1 MRSIRS
7 WFTETRASDVPTGY
21 AGQYFAAQLAEAR
34 GDGGNIRSTAAY
46 RGGLELIGHSA
57 GVASLT
63 GQHSGAL
70 QGHLSSIA
78 RAMVAVGESNWL
90 ISVGSTGG
98 VVLLPVTASNVVGG
112 PDPRTWLYTLQV
124 PGPTQTVTLQRSGES
139 ILSFRLRTSAS
150 SPWKGRP
157 AIDSTGTGALLAQL
171 EAQMALEAKVTPARV
186 ITGGGVADQAGDI
199 TETIKAGG
207 IVTLIHGSMISKED
221 SAGVRAG
228 FVRNE
233 VTASS
238 VSLHEKLSTLILGAM
253 GVPSDLVTGSSS
265 ESGSRE
271 SMRRFGSTTIQ
282 NLMVTIAREWESKM
296 GTALQWN
303 LDQLRS
309 SDEVSRARATGS
321 RAQAVSKLVDSGVPL
336 PQALALAGVD

>member
-7 WFTETRASDVPTGY
+7 WFTETRASEVPTDY
-21 AGQYFAAQLAEAR
+21 ASLILGAQLAEAR
-34 GDGGNIRSTAAY
+34 GDGGDIRSTAAY

-57 GVASLT
+57 GVATLT
-63 GQHSGAL
+63 GQHSGSL
-70 QGHLSSIA
+70 QPHLSTIA
-78 RAMVAVGESNWL
+78 RTMIDLGESTWL
-90 ISVGSTGG
+90 IQVGSTGG

-112 PDPRTWLYTLQV
+112 PDPRTWLYTLTM
-124 PGPTQTVTLQRSGES
+124 PGPSETVTLQRSGES
-139 ILSFRLRTSAS
+139 ILSFRLRADP
-150 SPWKGRP
+150 PWKGRP
-157 AIDSTGTGALLAQL
+157 AIDSTGTGLLLCQL
-171 EAQMALEAKVTPARV
+171 ENQMAAESRIAPARV
-186 ITGGGVADQAGDI
+186 IAGGQVAEQAGDI
-199 TETIKAGG
+199 SELVGRGG
-207 IVTLIHGSMISKED
+207 IVGITQAIASRED
-221 SAGVRAG
+221 PSGIRAGV
-228 FVRNE
+228 VRNE
-233 VTASS
+233 VTAST
-238 VSLHEKLSTLILGAM
+238 VSLHEKLSTAILGAL
-253 GVPSDLVTGSSS
+253 GCPADLVMGSSS

-336 PQALALAGVD
+336 PQALAIAGID